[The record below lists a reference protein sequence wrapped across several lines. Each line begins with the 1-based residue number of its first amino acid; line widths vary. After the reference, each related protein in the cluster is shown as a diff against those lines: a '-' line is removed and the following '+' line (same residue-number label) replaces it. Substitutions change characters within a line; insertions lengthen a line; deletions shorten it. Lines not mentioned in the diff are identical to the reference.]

1 MVEIVGT
8 NKLLNINEERKA
20 GENMNKKGMSEQ
32 DIRTKYITPAILAAG
47 WNRNLQIREEV
58 SFTKGKITVRRKI
71 VKRGEQKRADYIL
84 YWKPNIPLAIV
95 EAKDNNHN
103 IADGMEQA
111 LNYAEILDIPF
122 VFTSNGDGFSFYD
135 KTAEHNVQIEL
146 ALDQFPSPEDLWARY
161 KKFKGI
167 TEASEKVVAQD
178 YYYNPNDDRKPR
190 YYQCNAINR
199 AVEAVASGQN
209 RLLLTMATGT
219 GKTYTAFQ
227 IIYRLWKSRTK
238 KRILFL
244 ADRNVLVDDPM
255 RKDFKFFNADSNN
268 RKMTKIRDK
277 KVDKAYE
284 VYFAIY
290 QGVTGQVGFAD
301 TYKEFSPDFFDLI
314 IVDECHRGSAK
325 DDSAWRKILE
335 YFKNATQIGMTAT
348 PKETKDTS
356 NIEYFGEPIYTYT
369 LRQGIEDGFLAPY
382 KVVRVGIDKDLE
394 GYRPTKG
401 KRDKYGIEIEDREYN
416 IKDYDKNLVLEKRTE
431 LVAKRVSDFLKRN
444 NSRFA
449 KTIFFCVDIDHAA
462 RMAQALRNENG
473 DLVKQNSKYV
483 VQMTSGSEGVKELEN
498 FMTADEQYPVLVTT
512 SKLLTTGVDAD
523 TVKFIVLD
531 SNINSMT
538 EFKQIIGRGTRI
550 NEEYDKLYFTIIDF
564 RNVTKLFADKDF
576 DGDPVKVKETDGDIP
591 TEETEALLTEDIPQ
605 DEVPKE
611 EGQEVQSDV
620 TFDPDDDAKKRV
632 KYYVNDVPV
641 SIINERVQYLDA
653 DGKLITES
661 LVDYTRK
668 NIRKEYATLDDFL
681 QRWNGTQKKTAIVEE
696 LEQKGIFF
704 EELRE
709 EISKDLDPFDLI
721 CHIAFDMPP
730 LTRKERANNVK
741 KRGYFGKYNEVAKQV
756 LEALLDKYAD
766 EGLANLES
774 MEVLKVPDVARFG
787 TPVEILKCFGNK
799 KKFMEAIVELEN
811 ELYVA

>member
-1 MVEIVGT
+1 MD
-8 NKLLNINEERKA
+8 
-20 GENMNKKGMSEQ
+20 KKQMSEQ

-47 WNRNLQIREEV
+47 WDRDLQIREEV
-58 SFTKGKITVRRKI
+58 SFTKGKITVRRKV

-146 ALDQFPSPEDLWARY
+146 ALDQFPSPEELWARY
-161 KKFKGI
+161 KEFKGI
-167 TEASEKVVAQD
+167 TEASEKVVEQD

-431 LVAKRVSDFLKRN
+431 LVAKRVSDFLKKN

-473 DLVKQNSKYV
+473 DMVRQNPKYV

-498 FMTADEQYPVLVTT
+498 FMTADEPYPVLVTT

-550 NEEYDKLYFTIIDF
+550 NEEHDKLYFTIIDF

-591 TEETEALLTEDIPQ
+591 TEETEDTPSEDIPQ
-605 DEVPKE
+605 DEISYE
-611 EGQEVQSDV
+611 EGQEVPSDV
-620 TFDPDDDAKKRV
+620 TFDSDDATSERV

-681 QRWNGTQKKTAIVEE
+681 QHWNSAEKKTAIVEE

-756 LEALLDKYAD
+756 LETLLNKYAD

-799 KKFMEAIVELEN
+799 KKFMEAIAELEN
-811 ELYVA
+811 QLYVA

>member
-1 MVEIVGT
+1 
-8 NKLLNINEERKA
+8 
-20 GENMNKKGMSEQ
+20 MNKKMMSEQ

-47 WNRNLQIREEV
+47 WDRDLQLREEV
-58 SFTKGKITVRRKI
+58 SFTKGKITVRRKT

-84 YWKPNIPLAIV
+84 YYKPNIPLAIV

-122 VFTSNGDGFSFYD
+122 VFTSNGDGFCFYD
-135 KTAEHNVQIEL
+135 KTVKDTNIQAELTLE
-146 ALDQFPSPEDLWARY
+146 QFPSPDTLWNKY
-161 KKFKGI
+161 KQHKGI
-167 TEASEKVVAQD
+167 TETSEKIVAQD
-178 YYYNPNDDRKPR
+178 YYFNPNDERRPR

-199 AVEAVASGQN
+199 AIESIANGQN
-209 RLLLTMATGT
+209 RILLTMATGT

-255 RKDFKFFNADSNN
+255 RKDFKFFNTDSNN
-268 RKMTKIRDK
+268 RKMTKIK
-277 KVDKAYE
+277 NKEVDKAYE

-290 QGVTGQVGFAD
+290 QGVTGQEGFDD
-301 TYKEFSPDFFDLI
+301 TYREFSPDFFDLI

-325 DDSAWRKILE
+325 DDSAWRSILE

-348 PKETKDTS
+348 PKETEHTS
-356 NIEYFGEPIYTYT
+356 NIEYFGEPIFTYS
-369 LRQGIEDGFLAPY
+369 LKQGIEDGFLAPY

-401 KRDKYGIEIEDREYN
+401 KTDKYGNEIEDREYN
-416 IKDYDKNLVLEKRTE
+416 IKDYDKNLVLERRTE
-431 LVAKRVSDFLKRN
+431 LVAKRVSDFLKKN

-449 KTIFFCVDIDHAA
+449 KTIFFCVDIDHAG
-462 RMAQALRNENG
+462 RMAQALRNENK
-473 DLVKQNSKYV
+473 DLVLQNSKYV
-483 VQMTSGSEGVKELEN
+483 VQMTSGSEGVAELEN
-498 FMTADEQYPVLVTT
+498 FMTADEPYPVLVTT

-550 NEEYDKLYFTIIDF
+550 NEEHDKLYFTIIDF

-576 DGDPVKVKETDGDIP
+576 DGEPVKVKETEGEIP
-591 TEETEALLTEDIPQ
+591 TEETEDPITEDGQ
-605 DEVPKE
+605 DFPPEDGHETPP
-611 EGQEVQSDV
+611 DV
-620 TFDPDDDAKKRV
+620 TFDPDDGESKRV

-641 SIINERVQYLDA
+641 SVINERVQYLDA
-653 DGKLITES
+653 SGKLITES
-661 LVDYTRK
+661 LVDYTKK
-668 NIRKEYATLDDFL
+668 NIRSEYASLNEFL
-681 QRWNGTQKKTAIVEE
+681 QRWNSAEKKTAIIEE

-704 EELRE
+704 DELKEEV
-709 EISKDLDPFDLI
+709 SKDLDPFDLI
-721 CHIAFDMPP
+721 CHVAFDMPP
-730 LTRKERANNVK
+730 LTRRERANNVK
-741 KRGYFGKYNEVAKQV
+741 KRGYFGKYSETARQV
-756 LEALLDKYAD
+756 LETLLEKYAD

-774 MEVLKVPDVARFG
+774 LEVLKVPDVAKFG
-787 TPVEILKCFGNK
+787 TPVEILKHFGDK
-799 KKFMEAIVELEN
+799 KKFMKAIAELEN

>member
-1 MVEIVGT
+1 
-8 NKLLNINEERKA
+8 
-20 GENMNKKGMSEQ
+20 MSEQ

-47 WNRNLQIREEV
+47 WDRDLQIREEV

-103 IADGMEQA
+103 ITDGMEQA

-135 KTAEHNVQIEL
+135 KTIEHNVQIEL
-146 ALDQFPSPEDLWARY
+146 TLDQFPSPEELWARY

-167 TEASEKVVAQD
+167 TEVSEKIVAQD
-178 YYYNPNDDRKPR
+178 YYYSPNDNRKPR

-325 DDSAWRKILE
+325 DNSAWRKILE
-335 YFKNATQIGMTAT
+335 YFENATQIGMTAT

-356 NIEYFGEPIYTYT
+356 NIDYFGEPIYTYT

-431 LVAKRVSDFLKRN
+431 LVAKRVSDFLKKN

-473 DLVKQNSKYV
+473 DMVKQNPKYV

-498 FMTADEQYPVLVTT
+498 FMTADETYPVLVTT

-550 NEEYDKLYFTIIDF
+550 NEEHDKLYFTIIDF

-591 TEETEALLTEDIPQ
+591 TEEMEEPPIEDIPK

-611 EGQEVQSDV
+611 DEQEVQPDV
-620 TFDPDDDAKKRV
+620 TFDPDDDTPKRV

-668 NIRKEYATLDDFL
+668 NIRKEYATLNEFL
-681 QRWNGTQKKTAIVEE
+681 HRWNSVQKKTVIVEE

-741 KRGYFGKYNEVAKQV
+741 KRGYFGKYNDIAKQV
-756 LEALLDKYAD
+756 LETLLDKYAD

-799 KKFMEAIVELEN
+799 KKFMEAIAELEN

>member
-1 MVEIVGT
+1 
-8 NKLLNINEERKA
+8 
-20 GENMNKKGMSEQ
+20 MNKKEMSEQ

-47 WNRNLQIREEV
+47 WNIELQIREEV
-58 SFTKGKITVRRKI
+58 SFTKGKITVRQKI

-95 EAKDNNHN
+95 EAKDNKHN

-135 KTAEHNVQIEL
+135 KTAEHDVQIEL
-146 ALDQFPSPEDLWARY
+146 TLEQFPSPEELWTRY

-167 TEASEKVVAQD
+167 TEASEKVVSQD

-199 AVEAVASGQN
+199 AVEAVANGQN

-268 RKMTKIRDK
+268 RKMTKIHDK

-290 QGVTGQVGFAD
+290 QGITGQAGFD
-301 TYKEFSPDFFDLI
+301 DIYKEFSPDFFDLI

-335 YFKNATQIGMTAT
+335 YFQNATQIGMTAT
-348 PKETKDTS
+348 PKETNDIS

-431 LVAKRVSDFLKRN
+431 LVAKRVSDFLKKN

-462 RMAQALRNENG
+462 RMAKALRNENE

-498 FMTADEQYPVLVTT
+498 FMTADEPYPVLVTT

-550 NEEYDKLYFTIIDF
+550 NEEHDKLYFTIIDF

-576 DGDPVKVKETDGDIP
+576 DGDPVKIKETDGDIP
-591 TEETEALLTEDIPQ
+591 TEETEEPPTEDIPQ
-605 DEVPKE
+605 DEVPTE
-611 EGQEVQSDV
+611 DGQEVPPDV
-620 TFDPDDDAKKRV
+620 TFDPDEDIPKRV

-668 NIRKEYATLDDFL
+668 NIRKEYATLNEFL
-681 QRWNGTQKKTAIVEE
+681 ERWNSAQKKTAVVEE

-721 CHIAFDMPP
+721 CHIAFDQ
-730 LTRKERANNVK
+730 
-741 KRGYFGKYNEVAKQV
+741 KRTSQQREK
-756 LEALLDKYAD
+756 
-766 EGLANLES
+766 
-774 MEVLKVPDVARFG
+774 ARLFWK
-787 TPVEILKCFGNK
+787 IQ
-799 KKFMEAIVELEN
+799 
-811 ELYVA
+811 

>member
-1 MVEIVGT
+1 
-8 NKLLNINEERKA
+8 
-20 GENMNKKGMSEQ
+20 MNKKQMSEQ

-47 WNRNLQIREEV
+47 WDRDLQIREEV

-95 EAKDNNHN
+95 EAKDNNHR

-146 ALDQFPSPEDLWARY
+146 ALDQFPSPEELWARY

-167 TEASEKVVAQD
+167 TDASEKVVAQD

-431 LVAKRVSDFLKRN
+431 LVAKRVSDFLKKN

-473 DLVKQNSKYV
+473 DLVRQNPKYV

-498 FMTADEQYPVLVTT
+498 FMTADEPYPVLVTT

-550 NEEYDKLYFTIIDF
+550 NEEHDKLYFTIIDF

-576 DGDPVKVKETDGDIP
+576 DGDPVKVKETDGEIP
-591 TEETEALLTEDIPQ
+591 TEETEEPPTEDIPQ
-605 DEVPKE
+605 GEVPKE
-611 EGQEVQSDV
+611 DGREIPPDV
-620 TFDPDDDAKKRV
+620 TFDPDDDTPKRV

-668 NIRKEYATLDDFL
+668 NIRKEYATLDEFL
-681 QRWNGTQKKTAIVEE
+681 QRWNSAQKKTAIVEE

-709 EISKDLDPFDLI
+709 EISKDLDPSTLFATLLLI
-721 CHIAFDMPP
+721 C
-730 LTRKERANNVK
+730 RR
-741 KRGYFGKYNEVAKQV
+741 
-756 LEALLDKYAD
+756 
-766 EGLANLES
+766 
-774 MEVLKVPDVARFG
+774 
-787 TPVEILKCFGNK
+787 
-799 KKFMEAIVELEN
+799 
-811 ELYVA
+811 

>member
-1 MVEIVGT
+1 
-8 NKLLNINEERKA
+8 
-20 GENMNKKGMSEQ
+20 MNKKQMSEQ

-47 WNRNLQIREEV
+47 WDRDLQIREEV

-431 LVAKRVSDFLKRN
+431 LVAKRVSDFLKKN

-473 DLVKQNSKYV
+473 DLVRQNPKYV

-498 FMTADEQYPVLVTT
+498 FMTADEAYPVLVTT

-550 NEEYDKLYFTIIDF
+550 NEEHDKLYFTIIDF

-591 TEETEALLTEDIPQ
+591 TEETEDTPTEDIPQ
-605 DEVPKE
+605 DEVPEE
-611 EGQEVQSDV
+611 EGQEVPPDV
-620 TFDPDDDAKKRV
+620 TFDPDDDTPKRV

-668 NIRKEYATLDDFL
+668 NIRKEYATLDEFL
-681 QRWNGTQKKTAIVEE
+681 QRWNSAQKKTAIVEE

-799 KKFMEAIVELEN
+799 KKFMEAIAELEN
-811 ELYVA
+811 QLYVA

>member
-1 MVEIVGT
+1 
-8 NKLLNINEERKA
+8 
-20 GENMNKKGMSEQ
+20 MNKKGMSEQ

-47 WNRNLQIREEV
+47 WNQDLQIREEV
-58 SFTKGKITVRRKI
+58 SFTKGKITVRRKV
-71 VKRGEQKRADYIL
+71 VKRGEKKRADYIL

-135 KTAEHNVQIEL
+135 KTAEHDVQIEL
-146 ALDQFPSPEDLWARY
+146 PLDQFPSPEELWTRY

-167 TEASEKVVAQD
+167 TAASEKVIAQD
-178 YYYNPNDDRKPR
+178 YYYNPNEDRKPR

-199 AVEAVASGQN
+199 AVEAVANGQN

-227 IIYRLWKSRTK
+227 IVYRLWKSRTK

-277 KVDKAYE
+277 KVEKAYE

-290 QGVTGQVGFAD
+290 QGVTGQIGFAD

-325 DDSAWRKILE
+325 EDSAWRKILE

-348 PKETKDTS
+348 PKETKDIS

-416 IKDYDKNLVLEKRTE
+416 IKDYDKNLILEKRTE

-449 KTIFFCVDIDHAA
+449 KTIFFCVDIDHAI

-473 DLVKQNSKYV
+473 DLVKQNPKYV

-498 FMTADEQYPVLVTT
+498 FMSADEPYPVLVTT

-531 SNINSMT
+531 CNINSMT

-591 TEETEALLTEDIPQ
+591 TEETEEPSTEDISQ
-605 DEVPKE
+605 EEVPKE
-611 EGQEVQSDV
+611 EGQEVPPDV
-620 TFDPDDDAKKRV
+620 SFDPDDDTPKRV

-668 NIRKEYATLDDFL
+668 NIRKEYATLDEFL
-681 QRWNGTQKKTAIVEE
+681 QRWNSAQKKTVIVEE

-799 KKFMEAIVELEN
+799 KKFMEAIAELEDQ
-811 ELYVA
+811 LYVA

>member
-1 MVEIVGT
+1 
-8 NKLLNINEERKA
+8 
-20 GENMNKKGMSEQ
+20 MNKKQMSEQ

-47 WNRNLQIREEV
+47 WDRNLQLREEV
-58 SFTKGKITVRRKI
+58 SFTKGKVTVRRKI
-71 VKRGEQKRADYIL
+71 VKRGERKRADYIL

-111 LNYAEILDIPF
+111 LNYAEILDIYF

-135 KTAEHNVQIEL
+135 KTAEHDVQIEL
-146 ALDQFPSPEDLWARY
+146 TLDQFPSPEELWVRY

-167 TEASEKVVAQD
+167 IKASEKVVAQD
-178 YYYNPNDDRKPR
+178 YYYNPNDDKKPR

-227 IIYRLWKSRTK
+227 IIYRLWKSRMK

-301 TYKEFSPDFFDLI
+301 TYKKFSPGFFDLI

-356 NIEYFGEPIYTYT
+356 NMEYFGEPIYTYT

-401 KRDKYGIEIEDREYN
+401 KKDKYGVEIEDREYN

-431 LVAKRVSDFLKRN
+431 LVAKRVSDFLKKN

-462 RMAQALRNENG
+462 RMAQALRNENR
-473 DLVKQNSKYV
+473 DLVRQNPKYV
-483 VQMTSGSEGVKELEN
+483 VQMTSGSEGVVELEN
-498 FMTADEQYPVLVTT
+498 FMTADESYPVLATT
-512 SKLLTTGVDAD
+512 SKLLTTGVDTD

-550 NEEYDKLYFTIIDF
+550 NEEHDKLYFTIIDF
-564 RNVTKLFADKDF
+564 RNVTRLFADKDF
-576 DGDPVKVKETDGDIP
+576 DGDPVKIKETDGDIP
-591 TEETEALLTEDIPQ
+591 TEETEEPPAEDIPQ
-605 DEVPKE
+605 NEVSEE
-611 EGQEVQSDV
+611 EGQEVPPDV
-620 TFDPDDDAKKRV
+620 TFNPDGDTSKRV

-641 SIINERVQYLDA
+641 SIINERVQYLDT

-681 QRWNGTQKKTAIVEE
+681 QCWNSAQKKTAIVEE

-704 EELRE
+704 EELQE

-730 LTRKERANNVK
+730 LTRKERADNVK

-774 MEVLKVPDVARFG
+774 MEILKVPDVARFG
-787 TPVEILKCFGNK
+787 TPLEILKCFGNK
-799 KKFMEAIVELEN
+799 KKFMEAIAELEN
-811 ELYVA
+811 QLYVA

>member
-1 MVEIVGT
+1 
-8 NKLLNINEERKA
+8 
-20 GENMNKKGMSEQ
+20 MNKKGMSEQ

-47 WNRNLQIREEV
+47 WNRDLQIREEV

-71 VKRGEQKRADYIL
+71 VKRGERKRADYIL
-84 YWKPNIPLAIV
+84 YWKPNIPLAIE

-135 KTAEHNVQIEL
+135 KTDGHDVQIEL
-146 ALDQFPSPEDLWARY
+146 TLDQFPSPEELWARY

-167 TEASEKVVAQD
+167 TEASEKVIAQD

-199 AVEAVASGQN
+199 AVEAVANGQN

-227 IIYRLWKSRTK
+227 IVYRLWKSRTK

-290 QGVTGQVGFAD
+290 QGVTGQIGFAD

-325 DDSAWRKILE
+325 EDSAWRKILE

-348 PKETKDTS
+348 PKETKDIS

-416 IKDYDKNLVLEKRTE
+416 IKDYDKNLILEKRTE

-449 KTIFFCVDIDHAA
+449 KTIFFCVDIDHAV

-473 DLVKQNSKYV
+473 DLVKQNPKYV

-498 FMTADEQYPVLVTT
+498 FMTADEPYPVLVTT

-550 NEEYDKLYFTIIDF
+550 NEEHDKLYFTIIDF

-591 TEETEALLTEDIPQ
+591 TEETEEPSTEDIPQ
-605 DEVPKE
+605 EEVSKEECQEVPP
-611 EGQEVQSDV
+611 DV
-620 TFDPDDDAKKRV
+620 TFDPDDDTPKRV

-668 NIRKEYATLDDFL
+668 NIRKEYATLDEFL
-681 QRWNGTQKKTAIVEE
+681 QRWNSEQKKTVIVEE

-799 KKFMEAIVELEN
+799 RKFMEAIAELEDQ
-811 ELYVA
+811 LYVA

>member
-1 MVEIVGT
+1 MD
-8 NKLLNINEERKA
+8 
-20 GENMNKKGMSEQ
+20 KKQMSEQ

-47 WNRNLQIREEV
+47 WDRDLQIREEV

-71 VKRGEQKRADYIL
+71 VKRGAQKRADYIL

-135 KTAEHNVQIEL
+135 NTAEHNVQVEL
-146 ALDQFPSPEDLWARY
+146 SLDQFPSPEDLWVRY
-161 KKFKGI
+161 KRFKGI
-167 TEASEKVVAQD
+167 TEASEKIVAQD

-314 IVDECHRGSAK
+314 VVDECHRGSAK

-431 LVAKRVSDFLKRN
+431 LVAKRVSDFLKKN

-473 DLVKQNSKYV
+473 DLVRQNPKYV

-498 FMTADEQYPVLVTT
+498 FMTADEPYPVLVTT

-550 NEEYDKLYFTIIDF
+550 NEEYNKLYFTIIDF

-591 TEETEALLTEDIPQ
+591 TEEAEEPPIEDIPQ
-605 DEVPKE
+605 DEVSKQD
-611 EGQEVQSDV
+611 GQEVSPDV
-620 TFDPDDDAKKRV
+620 TFDPDDDTPQRV

-668 NIRKEYATLDDFL
+668 NIRKEYATLGDFL
-681 QRWNGTQKKTAIVEE
+681 QRWNSAQKKTAIVEE

-730 LTRKERANNVK
+730 LTRRERANNVK
-741 KRGYFGKYNEVAKQV
+741 KRGYFGKYNEIAKRV

-766 EGLANLES
+766 EGLDNLES
-774 MEVLKVPDVARFG
+774 MEVLKVPDVAQFG

-799 KKFMEAIVELEN
+799 KKFMEAIAELEN
-811 ELYVA
+811 ELYIA

>member
-1 MVEIVGT
+1 MD
-8 NKLLNINEERKA
+8 
-20 GENMNKKGMSEQ
+20 KKQMSEQ

-47 WNRNLQIREEV
+47 WDRDLQIREEV

-135 KTAEHNVQIEL
+135 KTAEHDIQIEL
-146 ALDQFPSPEDLWARY
+146 ALDQFPSPEELWASY
-161 KKFKGI
+161 KKYKGI
-167 TEASEKVVAQD
+167 TEASEKVIAQD
-178 YYYNPNDDRKPR
+178 YYYNPNDDKKPR

-394 GYRPTKG
+394 GYRPIKG

-431 LVAKRVSDFLKRN
+431 LVAKRVSDFLKKN

-462 RMAQALRNENG
+462 RMAQTLRNENG
-473 DLVKQNSKYV
+473 DLVRQNPKYV
-483 VQMTSGSEGVKELEN
+483 VQMTSGSEGVKELES
-498 FMTADEQYPVLVTT
+498 FMTADEPYPVLVTT

-550 NEEYDKLYFTIIDF
+550 NEDHDKLYFTIIDF

-591 TEETEALLTEDIPQ
+591 TEETEEPLTEDITQ
-605 DEVPKE
+605 DEIPKE
-611 EGQEVQSDV
+611 EGQEIPPDV
-620 TFDPDDDAKKRV
+620 TFDPDDDPPKRV

-668 NIRKEYATLDDFL
+668 NIRKEYATLDEFL
-681 QRWNGTQKKTAIVEE
+681 LRWNSAQKKTVIVEE

-704 EELRE
+704 DELQEEV
-709 EISKDLDPFDLI
+709 SKDWDPFDLI
-721 CHIAFDMPP
+721 CHIAFDMQP

-799 KKFMEAIVELEN
+799 KKFMEAIAELEN

>member
-1 MVEIVGT
+1 
-8 NKLLNINEERKA
+8 
-20 GENMNKKGMSEQ
+20 MNKKEMSEQ
-32 DIRTKYITPAILAAG
+32 DIRTKYITPAILDAG
-47 WNRNLQIREEV
+47 WDRDLQMREEV
-58 SFTKGKITVRRKI
+58 SFTKGKITVRRKV

-135 KTAEHNVQIEL
+135 KTAEQEIQTEL
-146 ALDQFPSPEDLWARY
+146 ALDQFPSPTDLWTRY

-167 TEASEKVVAQD
+167 TEENEKVVAQD

-199 AVEAVASGQN
+199 AVEAVANGQK
-209 RLLLTMATGT
+209 RVLLTMATGT

-268 RKMTKIRDK
+268 RKMTKIRGK

-290 QGVTGQVGFAD
+290 QGVTGQEGFAD
-301 TYKEFSPDFFDLI
+301 TYREFSPDFFDLI

-348 PKETKDTS
+348 PKETKNTS

-401 KRDKYGIEIEDREYN
+401 KKDKYGNEIEDREYN

-431 LVAKRVSDFLKRN
+431 LVAKKVSDFLKKN

-449 KTIFFCVDIDHAA
+449 KTIFFCVDIDHAS
-462 RMAQALRNENG
+462 RMAQALRNENA
-473 DLVKQNSKYV
+473 DLVRQNSKYV
-483 VQMTSGSEGVKELEN
+483 VQMTSGSEGVVELEN
-498 FMTADEQYPVLVTT
+498 FMTADEPYPVLVTT

-550 NEEYDKLYFTIIDF
+550 NEEHDKLYFTIIDF

-576 DGDPVKVKETDGDIP
+576 DGDPVKIKETDGDIP
-591 TEETEALLTEDIPQ
+591 TEETEDPPTENIPQ
-605 DEVPKE
+605 DEVPKGDE
-611 EGQEVQSDV
+611 QEVPPDV
-620 TFDPDDDAKKRV
+620 TFDLDDDTPKRV

-668 NIRKEYATLDDFL
+668 NIRKEYATLNEFL
-681 QRWNGTQKKTAIVEE
+681 QRWNSAQKKSAIVEE

-704 EELRE
+704 DELRE

-741 KRGYFGKYNEVAKQV
+741 KRGYFGKYNEIAKQV
-756 LEALLDKYAD
+756 LETLLDKYAD
-766 EGLANLES
+766 EGLSNLES
-774 MEVLKVPDVARFG
+774 MEVLKVPDIARFG

-799 KKFMEAIVELEN
+799 KKFMEAIAELEN
-811 ELYVA
+811 QLYVA

>member
-1 MVEIVGT
+1 
-8 NKLLNINEERKA
+8 
-20 GENMNKKGMSEQ
+20 MNKKEMSEQ
-32 DIRTKYITPAILAAG
+32 DIRTKYITPAILDAG
-47 WNRNLQIREEV
+47 WDRDLQMREEV
-58 SFTKGKITVRRKI
+58 SFTKGKITVRRKV

-111 LNYAEILDIPF
+111 LNYAKILDIPF
-122 VFTSNGDGFSFYD
+122 VFTSNGDRFSFYD
-135 KTAEHNVQIEL
+135 KTAEQEIQTEL
-146 ALDQFPSPEDLWARY
+146 ALDQFPSPTDLWTRY

-167 TEASEKVVAQD
+167 TEENEKVVAQD

-199 AVEAVASGQN
+199 AVEAVANGQK
-209 RLLLTMATGT
+209 RVLLTMATGT

-227 IIYRLWKSRTK
+227 IIYRLWKSRMK

-268 RKMTKIRDK
+268 RKMTKIRGK

-290 QGVTGQVGFAD
+290 QGVTGQEGFAD

-401 KRDKYGIEIEDREYN
+401 KKDKYGNEIEDREYN

-431 LVAKRVSDFLKRN
+431 LVAKKVSDFLKKN
-444 NSRFA
+444 NSCFA
-449 KTIFFCVDIDHAA
+449 KTIFFCVDIDHAS
-462 RMAQALRNENG
+462 RMAQALRNENA
-473 DLVKQNSKYV
+473 DLVRQNSKYV
-483 VQMTSGSEGVKELEN
+483 VQMTSGSEGVVELEN
-498 FMTADEQYPVLVTT
+498 FMTADEPYPVLVTT

-550 NEEYDKLYFTIIDF
+550 NEEHDKLYFTIIDF

-576 DGDPVKVKETDGDIP
+576 DGDPVKIKETDGDIP
-591 TEETEALLTEDIPQ
+591 TEETKDLPTENIPQ
-605 DEVPKE
+605 DEVPKGDE
-611 EGQEVQSDV
+611 QEVPPDV
-620 TFDPDDDAKKRV
+620 TFDPDDDTPKRV

-668 NIRKEYATLDDFL
+668 NIRKEYATLNEFL
-681 QRWNGTQKKTAIVEE
+681 QRWNSAQKKSAIVEE

-704 EELRE
+704 DELRE

-741 KRGYFGKYNEVAKQV
+741 KRGYFGKYNEIAKQV
-756 LEALLDKYAD
+756 LETLLDKYAD
-766 EGLANLES
+766 EGLSNLES
-774 MEVLKVPDVARFG
+774 MEVLKVPDIARFG

-799 KKFMEAIVELEN
+799 KKFMEAIAELEN
-811 ELYVA
+811 QLYVA

>member
-1 MVEIVGT
+1 
-8 NKLLNINEERKA
+8 
-20 GENMNKKGMSEQ
+20 MNKKGMSEQ

-47 WNRNLQIREEV
+47 WNQDLQIREEV
-58 SFTKGKITVRRKI
+58 SFTKGKITVRRKV
-71 VKRGEQKRADYIL
+71 VKRGEKKRADYIL

-135 KTAEHNVQIEL
+135 KTAEHDVQIEL
-146 ALDQFPSPEDLWARY
+146 PLDQFPSPEELWTRY

-167 TEASEKVVAQD
+167 TAASEKVIAQD
-178 YYYNPNDDRKPR
+178 YYYNPNEDRKPR
-190 YYQCNAINR
+190 YYQCTAINR
-199 AVEAVASGQN
+199 AVEAVANGQN

-227 IIYRLWKSRTK
+227 IVYRLWKSRTK

-277 KVDKAYE
+277 KVEKAYE

-290 QGVTGQVGFAD
+290 QGVTGQIGFAD

-325 DDSAWRKILE
+325 EDSAWRKILE

-348 PKETKDTS
+348 PKETKDIS

-416 IKDYDKNLVLEKRTE
+416 IKDYDKNLILEKRTE

-449 KTIFFCVDIDHAA
+449 KTIFFCVDIDHAI

-473 DLVKQNSKYV
+473 DLVKQNPKYV

-498 FMTADEQYPVLVTT
+498 FMSADEPYPVLVTT

-531 SNINSMT
+531 CNINSMT

-591 TEETEALLTEDIPQ
+591 TEETEEPSTEDISQ
-605 DEVPKE
+605 EEVPKE
-611 EGQEVQSDV
+611 EGQEVPPDV
-620 TFDPDDDAKKRV
+620 SFDPDDDTPKRV

-668 NIRKEYATLDDFL
+668 NIRKEYATLDEFL
-681 QRWNGTQKKTAIVEE
+681 QRWNSAQKKTVIVEE

-799 KKFMEAIVELEN
+799 KKFMEAIAELEDQ
-811 ELYVA
+811 LYVA

>member
-1 MVEIVGT
+1 
-8 NKLLNINEERKA
+8 
-20 GENMNKKGMSEQ
+20 MNKKQMSEQ
-32 DIRTKYITPAILAAG
+32 DIRTKYITPAILTAG
-47 WNRNLQIREEV
+47 WDRDLQIREEV

-146 ALDQFPSPEDLWARY
+146 ALDQFPSPEELWTRY

-335 YFKNATQIGMTAT
+335 YFKSATQIGMTAT

-431 LVAKRVSDFLKRN
+431 LVAKRVSDFLKKN

-449 KTIFFCVDIDHAA
+449 KTIFFCIDIDHAA

-473 DLVKQNSKYV
+473 DLVRQNPKYV
-483 VQMTSGSEGVKELEN
+483 VQMTSGNEGVKELEN
-498 FMTADEQYPVLVTT
+498 FMTADETYPVLVTT

-523 TVKFIVLD
+523 TVKYIVLD

-550 NEEYDKLYFTIIDF
+550 NEEHGKLYFTIIDF

-591 TEETEALLTEDIPQ
+591 TEEAEEPPTQDIPQ
-605 DEVPKE
+605 NEGPKE
-611 EGQEVQSDV
+611 EGQEIPPDV
-620 TFDPDDDAKKRV
+620 TFDPDDLPKRV

-668 NIRKEYATLDDFL
+668 NIRKEYATLDEFL
-681 QRWNGTQKKTAIVEE
+681 QRWNSAQKKTAIVEE

-799 KKFMEAIVELEN
+799 KKFMEAIAELEN
-811 ELYVA
+811 QLYVA

>member
-1 MVEIVGT
+1 
-8 NKLLNINEERKA
+8 
-20 GENMNKKGMSEQ
+20 MNKKQMSEQ

-47 WNRNLQIREEV
+47 WDRDLQIREEV

-95 EAKDNNHN
+95 EAKDNNHR

-431 LVAKRVSDFLKRN
+431 LVAKRVSDFLKKN

-449 KTIFFCVDIDHAA
+449 KAIFFCVDIDHAA

-473 DLVKQNSKYV
+473 DLVRQNPKYV

-498 FMTADEQYPVLVTT
+498 FMTADEPYPVLVTT

-550 NEEYDKLYFTIIDF
+550 NEEHNTYKPS
-564 RNVTKLFADKDF
+564 NC
-576 DGDPVKVKETDGDIP
+576 P
-591 TEETEALLTEDIPQ
+591 PQ
-605 DEVPKE
+605 
-611 EGQEVQSDV
+611 
-620 TFDPDDDAKKRV
+620 AK
-632 KYYVNDVPV
+632 P
-641 SIINERVQYLDA
+641 
-653 DGKLITES
+653 LIG
-661 LVDYTRK
+661 
-668 NIRKEYATLDDFL
+668 
-681 QRWNGTQKKTAIVEE
+681 WPG
-696 LEQKGIFF
+696 
-704 EELRE
+704 
-709 EISKDLDPFDLI
+709 
-721 CHIAFDMPP
+721 
-730 LTRKERANNVK
+730 
-741 KRGYFGKYNEVAKQV
+741 
-756 LEALLDKYAD
+756 
-766 EGLANLES
+766 
-774 MEVLKVPDVARFG
+774 
-787 TPVEILKCFGNK
+787 
-799 KKFMEAIVELEN
+799 
-811 ELYVA
+811 

>member
-1 MVEIVGT
+1 M
-8 NKLLNINEERKA
+8 
-20 GENMNKKGMSEQ
+20 
-32 DIRTKYITPAILAAG
+32 
-47 WNRNLQIREEV
+47 
-58 SFTKGKITVRRKI
+58 
-71 VKRGEQKRADYIL
+71 
-84 YWKPNIPLAIV
+84 
-95 EAKDNNHN
+95 
-103 IADGMEQA
+103 
-111 LNYAEILDIPF
+111 
-122 VFTSNGDGFSFYD
+122 
-135 KTAEHNVQIEL
+135 
-146 ALDQFPSPEDLWARY
+146 ALDQFPSPEELWARY

-431 LVAKRVSDFLKRN
+431 LVAKRVSDFLKKN

-473 DLVKQNSKYV
+473 DLVRQNPKYV

-498 FMTADEQYPVLVTT
+498 FMTADEPYPVLVTT

-550 NEEYDKLYFTIIDF
+550 NEEHDKLYFTIIDF

-591 TEETEALLTEDIPQ
+591 TEETEDTPTEDIPQ

-611 EGQEVQSDV
+611 DGQEIPPDV
-620 TFDPDDDAKKRV
+620 TFDPDDIPKRV

-668 NIRKEYATLDDFL
+668 NIRKEYATLDEFL
-681 QRWNGTQKKTAIVEE
+681 QRWNSAQKKTAIVEE

-799 KKFMEAIVELEN
+799 KKFMEAIAELEN
-811 ELYVA
+811 QLYVA

>member
-1 MVEIVGT
+1 
-8 NKLLNINEERKA
+8 
-20 GENMNKKGMSEQ
+20 MNKKQMSEQ
-32 DIRTKYITPAILAAG
+32 DIRTKYITPAILASG
-47 WNRNLQIREEV
+47 WDRDLQMREEV

-111 LNYAEILDIPF
+111 LNYAEILDIYF

-135 KTAEHNVQIEL
+135 KTAEHDVQIEL
-146 ALDQFPSPEDLWARY
+146 TLDQFPSPEELWVRY

-167 TEASEKVVAQD
+167 IKASEKVVAQD
-178 YYYNPNDDRKPR
+178 YYYNPNDDKKPR

-227 IIYRLWKSRTK
+227 IIYRLWKSRMK

-301 TYKEFSPDFFDLI
+301 TYKKFSPGFFDLI

-356 NIEYFGEPIYTYT
+356 NMEYFGEPIYTYT

-401 KRDKYGIEIEDREYN
+401 KKDKYGVEIEDREYN

-431 LVAKRVSDFLKRN
+431 LVAKRVSDFLKKN

-462 RMAQALRNENG
+462 RMAQALRNENR
-473 DLVKQNSKYV
+473 DLVRQNPKYV
-483 VQMTSGSEGVKELEN
+483 VQMTSGSEGVVELEN
-498 FMTADEQYPVLVTT
+498 FMTADESYPVLATT
-512 SKLLTTGVDAD
+512 SKLLTTGVDTD

-550 NEEYDKLYFTIIDF
+550 NEEHDKLYFTIIDF
-564 RNVTKLFADKDF
+564 RNVTRLFADKDF
-576 DGDPVKVKETDGDIP
+576 DGDPVKIKETDGDIP
-591 TEETEALLTEDIPQ
+591 TEETEEPPAEDIPQ
-605 DEVPKE
+605 NEVSEE
-611 EGQEVQSDV
+611 EGQEVPPDV
-620 TFDPDDDAKKRV
+620 TFNPDGDTSKRV

-641 SIINERVQYLDA
+641 SIINERVQYLDT

-681 QRWNGTQKKTAIVEE
+681 QCWNSAQKKTAIVEE

-704 EELRE
+704 EELQE

-730 LTRKERANNVK
+730 LTRKERADNVK

-774 MEVLKVPDVARFG
+774 MEILKVPDVARFG
-787 TPVEILKCFGNK
+787 TPLEILKCFGNK
-799 KKFMEAIVELEN
+799 KKFMEAIAELEN
-811 ELYVA
+811 QLYVA